1 MGQRHLRSTVRS
13 AARTP
18 DAWPAWTCVLVGHR
32 RHVRRLPVWSHDLH
46 DRHEVRRSRH
56 RDGRHLH
63 RDGRHHRDA
72 SRGHHHRRVRG
83 HRDGRWRTGRASC
96 PGWDGDRLG
105 AEHRNDRRSE
115 TGPRPGDEGHR
126 DADRPG
132 DGDRRSH
139 RDGACPGMWRRGCC
153 PDAEH
158 PAWDRAPDGEGSA
171 SCLAGRISQPERTA
185 WAQWGGEPSEPA
197 PCGPSSAPRNAAC
210 LRSAR
215 TCPRPSS
222 RSSRTPSPRL
232 WRRARAPAWQPQPR
246 GLRAWGRVER
256 ACPLGLRR
264 PPGRSRPPVRRETA
278 GRSAAP
284 PLRGRAWRAP
294 ARRASSFS
302 SSRSARDE
310 SRGIRAPCA
319 RRAPRWSTRRT

>member
-139 RDGACPGMWRRGCC
+139 RDGAYPGMWRRGCCRDAAPPIATGPSAGHRDLPGLRDGACPGMWRRGCC
-153 PDAEH
+153 RDA
-158 PAWDRAPDGEGSA
+158 APRDAVPESGHCGEGQGS
-171 SCLAGRISQPERTA
+171 GRQK
-185 WAQWGGEPSEPA
+185 Q
-197 PCGPSSAPRNAAC
+197 
-210 LRSAR
+210 
-215 TCPRPSS
+215 
-222 RSSRTPSPRL
+222 
-232 WRRARAPAWQPQPR
+232 Q
-246 GLRAWGRVER
+246 
-256 ACPLGLRR
+256 
-264 PPGRSRPPVRRETA
+264 PPV
-278 GRSAAP
+278 
-284 PLRGRAWRAP
+284 
-294 ARRASSFS
+294 
-302 SSRSARDE
+302 
-310 SRGIRAPCA
+310 
-319 RRAPRWSTRRT
+319 